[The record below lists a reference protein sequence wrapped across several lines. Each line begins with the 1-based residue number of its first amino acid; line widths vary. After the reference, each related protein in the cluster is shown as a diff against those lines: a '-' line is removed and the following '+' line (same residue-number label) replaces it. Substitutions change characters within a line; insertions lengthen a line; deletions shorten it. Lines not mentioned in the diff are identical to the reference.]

1 MLIEREHRDTLDD
14 DDDDDDNDLDNNCTK
29 LHYILEYMMYA
40 LSVHM
45 PQNDELIRFIS
56 GHSPPRGMVRVPSTS
71 NRAIILGFAG
81 AIFTI
86 YWIY

>member
-1 MLIEREHRDTLDD
+1 
-14 DDDDDDNDLDNNCTK
+14 
-29 LHYILEYMMYA
+29 MMYA

-45 PQNDELIRFIS
+45 LQNDELIRFIS

-81 AIFTI
+81 AILLFVLDLSL
-86 YWIY
+86 